1 INSDIPS
8 QKSLCYFGPHLYHSG
23 YSAAHLVN
31 YLFRSQDKILLVN
44 ISKDIQADHHILRK
58 EEGFR
63 KYLLDNKIQ
72 EPIQLHITK
81 TDYLSVKKSMTEVF
95 RDHPDI
101 KLVFVTNSRVSK
113 VAKYLT
119 STESSDI
126 ILIGYDFLT
135 ENIQYLKDGVIDFL
149 ICEKPQE
156 QAYRGVRTLYQK
168 LVFEVDIEKEY
179 FMPIDIITKGNCQFY
194 KN

>member
-1 INSDIPS
+1 FFFQAEDGIRDFHVTGVVCSSDLFIDETISFTNACQERKIPFVFINSDIPS

-31 YLFRSQDKILLVN
+31 YLIDQQDKILLVN

-72 EPIQLHITK
+72 EPIQLNITK

-135 ENIQYLKDGVIDFL
+135 ENIQYLKDGVIDF
-149 ICEKPQE
+149 
-156 QAYRGVRTLYQK
+156 
-168 LVFEVDIEKEY
+168 
-179 FMPIDIITKGNCQFY
+179 
-194 KN
+194 

>member
-1 INSDIPS
+1 
-8 QKSLCYFGPHLYHSG
+8 
-23 YSAAHLVN
+23 
-31 YLFRSQDKILLVN
+31 
-44 ISKDIQADHHILRK
+44 
-58 EEGFR
+58 
-63 KYLLDNKIQ
+63 
-72 EPIQLHITK
+72 
-81 TDYLSVKKSMTEVF
+81 M
-95 RDHPDI
+95 
-101 KLVFVTNSRVSK
+101 TNSRVSK

-179 FMPIDIITKGNCQFY
+179 FMPIDIITKENCQFY